1 MMLFA
6 CGGEESASLDPQ
18 VIRVVDDEFSPK
30 VLRVEPGTTVIWES
44 GGANDHNVI
53 ASDGS
58 WQAISYEHTFNEP
71 GVYDYYCPYHGTNNK
86 GMVGTVIVG
95 DVDYAVEPEKVI
107 VSLSENVL
115 SVGQGEKFTKI
126 QDAVDVAQEG
136 DLILI
141 NPGVYNESITV
152 TTSYLTLRG
161 TDRNKVII
169 DGQFMSENGIQIY
182 DTDGVTVENL
192 SVRNFTLN
200 GVYWNT
206 AKGFKGSYLTV
217 YNNGDY
223 GVYAFN
229 AMH

>member
-1 MMLFA
+1 
-6 CGGEESASLDPQ
+6 
-18 VIRVVDDEFSPK
+18 
-30 VLRVEPGTTVIWES
+30 
-44 GGANDHNVI
+44 
-53 ASDGS
+53 
-58 WQAISYEHTFNEP
+58 
-71 GVYDYYCPYHGTNNK
+71 
-86 GMVGTVIVG
+86 MVGTVIVG

-169 DGQFMSENGIQIY
+169 DGQFMSETEY
-182 DTDGVTVENL
+182 
-192 SVRNFTLN
+192 RFTKQ
-200 GVYWNT
+200 T
-206 AKGFKGSYLTV
+206 E
-217 YNNGDY
+217 
-223 GVYAFN
+223 
-229 AMH
+229 

>member
-1 MMLFA
+1 
-6 CGGEESASLDPQ
+6 
-18 VIRVVDDEFSPK
+18 
-30 VLRVEPGTTVIWES
+30 
-44 GGANDHNVI
+44 
-53 ASDGS
+53 
-58 WQAISYEHTFNEP
+58 
-71 GVYDYYCPYHGTNNK
+71 
-86 GMVGTVIVG
+86 MVGTVIVG

-115 SVGQGEKFTKI
+115 NVGQGEKFTKI

-169 DGQFMSENGIQIY
+169 DGQFMSESGIQIY
-182 DTDGVTVENL
+182 ETDGVTVENL

-206 AKGFKGSYLTV
+206 AKGLSLI
-217 YNNGDY
+217 
-223 GVYAFN
+223 
-229 AMH
+229 HI